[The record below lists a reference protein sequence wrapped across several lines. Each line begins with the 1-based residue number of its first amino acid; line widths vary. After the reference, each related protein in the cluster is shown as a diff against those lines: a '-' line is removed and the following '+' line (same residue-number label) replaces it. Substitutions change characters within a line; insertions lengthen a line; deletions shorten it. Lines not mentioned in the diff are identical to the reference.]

1 MKKVIFYLVTVFSL
15 LLPVNL
21 LALSGDLSISCN
33 TTSVKPGQQIK
44 CSVSGNS
51 DGQISMVF
59 ANISANGS
67 ISIDKFRAE
76 RIWDVKT
83 EWPNLSL
90 SSNDKKPGVFEIGTV
105 YLKAN
110 SAGTGNFVM
119 SGITFTGDSGETV
132 SVANKSVSISVI
144 SDNPTPTPTPEPE
157 PEPAPVVKSSDSSL
171 KSLTV
176 SSGSIDFIPSTLE
189 YNLEVSSSVSTIQIQ
204 AVPNDTKA
212 TVKLPDKLSLETGLN
227 TFEIIVTAEDGSTTT
242 YKINVNKLENVI
254 SENALLSSLSIS
266 GKQINFSSDV
276 FEYKIGNITT
286 SKLDINATAIDGNA
300 KIKIFGNNNIGK
312 DGVIIIRVTAEAGNY
327 KDYILYV
334 NNTKAGVTDE
344 VSTSSLT
351 YLMLIVSS
359 GLFVISA
366 IIIVLLLVSRNKYK
380 KKILAQLDEERNKL
394 QLLEVELQNRLA
406 MIPPEKEEEKE
417 APIPLEEVIEE
428 KSDEELEKDILE
440 KKDEDKRG
448 EEVVIDAKEVDDI
461 EEVIGQKNEEVIK
474 EKQDIAAKNVLS
486 PEVNEIVNSKNET
499 KKEEKE
505 MIDIDAKDVL
515 PPEVSKLVNSKND
528 VKPEEAKEEIVV
540 DAKDVLPP
548 EVSELVN
555 SKDGVKTEEVKEEI
569 DINARDILP
578 PEVSELVNKKSEDVK
593 EEVKEEPVSTG
604 NITAI
609 SAESVANVVK
619 RATSEDDSTDT
630 LKKGKK
636 KKGFKKKK

>member
-15 LLPVNL
+15 LLPVDL

-90 SSNDKKPGVFEIGTV
+90 SSNDKKPGIFEIGTV

-132 SVANKSVSISVI
+132 SIANKSVSISVI
-144 SDNPTPTPTPEPE
+144 SDNPNPTPTPEPE

-189 YNLEVSSSVSTIQIQ
+189 YNLEVSSTVSTIEIQ

-227 TFEIIVTAEDGSTTT
+227 TFAIVVTAEDGSTTT
-242 YKINVNKLENVI
+242 YKINVNKLENI
-254 SENALLSSLSIS
+254 MSENALLSSLNIS

-334 NNTKAGVTDE
+334 NNINAGDTDE
-344 VSTSSLT
+344 ISTSSLT

-359 GLFVISA
+359 ALFVISA
-366 IIIVLLLVSRNKYK
+366 IIIVLLLVGRNKYK
-380 KKILAQLDEERNKL
+380 KKVLAQLDEERKKL
-394 QLLEVELQNRLA
+394 ELLAVELQNKLA
-406 MIPPEKEEEKE
+406 MTPPVKEEE
-417 APIPLEEVIEE
+417 PVPLEEV
-428 KSDEELEKDILE
+428 
-440 KKDEDKRG
+440 
-448 EEVVIDAKEVDDI
+448 
-461 EEVIGQKNEEVIK
+461 
-474 EKQDIAAKNVLS
+474 
-486 PEVNEIVNSKNET
+486 T
-499 KKEEKE
+499 K
-505 MIDIDAKDVL
+505 
-515 PPEVSKLVNSKND
+515 
-528 VKPEEAKEEIVV
+528 
-540 DAKDVLPP
+540 
-548 EVSELVN
+548 
-555 SKDGVKTEEVKEEI
+555 EEVKEEI
-569 DINARDILP
+569 DKDVLEKKEEQKESEEIEATEVDDVEEVVEEKKEEEQTEEDKINARDILP
-578 PEVSELVNKKSEDVK
+578 PEVSELVNSKSEEVV
-593 EEVKEEPVSTG
+593 EEVKEEDPLNVTE
-604 NITAI
+604 I
-609 SAESVANVVK
+609 SAESVADVVK
-619 RATSEDDSTDT
+619 KKPKEEEKSTEDS
-630 LKKGKK
+630 KKDKK
-636 KKGFKKKK
+636 KKGLKKKK

>member
-1 MKKVIFYLVTVFSL
+1 MKKVIFYLITVFTL
-15 LLPVNL
+15 LLPVDL

-90 SSNDKKPGVFEIGTV
+90 SSNDKKPGIFEIGTV

-132 SVANKSVSISVI
+132 SIANKSVSISVI
-144 SDNPTPTPTPEPE
+144 SDNPNPTPTPEPE

-176 SSGSIDFIPSTLE
+176 SSGSIDFVPSTLE
-189 YNLEVSSSVSTIQIQ
+189 YNLDVSSNVSTIQIQ

-227 TFEIIVTAEDGSTTT
+227 TFAIVVTAEDGSTTT
-242 YKINVNKLENVI
+242 YKINVNKLENI
-254 SENALLSSLSIS
+254 MSENALLSSLNIS

-286 SKLDINATAIDGNA
+286 SELGITATAIDSNA

-312 DGVIIIRVTAEAGNY
+312 NGVIIIRVTAEAGNY

-334 NNTKAGVTDE
+334 NNINAGDTDE
-344 VSTSSLT
+344 ISTSSLT

-359 GLFVISA
+359 ALFVISA
-366 IIIVLLLVSRNKYK
+366 IIIVLLLVGRNKYK
-380 KKILAQLDEERNKL
+380 KKVLAQLDEERKKL
-394 QLLEVELQNRLA
+394 ELLAVELQNKLA
-406 MIPPEKEEEKE
+406 MIPPVKEEE
-417 APIPLEEVIEE
+417 PVPLEEV
-428 KSDEELEKDILE
+428 
-440 KKDEDKRG
+440 
-448 EEVVIDAKEVDDI
+448 
-461 EEVIGQKNEEVIK
+461 
-474 EKQDIAAKNVLS
+474 
-486 PEVNEIVNSKNET
+486 T
-499 KKEEKE
+499 K
-505 MIDIDAKDVL
+505 
-515 PPEVSKLVNSKND
+515 
-528 VKPEEAKEEIVV
+528 
-540 DAKDVLPP
+540 
-548 EVSELVN
+548 
-555 SKDGVKTEEVKEEI
+555 EEVKEEI
-569 DINARDILP
+569 DKDVLEKKEEQKESEEIEATEVDDVEEVVEEKKEEEQTEEDKINARDILP
-578 PEVSELVNKKSEDVK
+578 PEVSELVNSKSEEVV
-593 EEVKEEPVSTG
+593 EEVKEEDPLNVTE
-604 NITAI
+604 I
-609 SAESVANVVK
+609 SAESVADVVK
-619 RATSEDDSTDT
+619 KKPKEEEKSTEDS
-630 LKKGKK
+630 KKDKK
-636 KKGFKKKK
+636 KKGLKKKK

>member
-1 MKKVIFYLVTVFSL
+1 MKKVIFYLITVFTL
-15 LLPVNL
+15 LLPVDL

-90 SSNDKKPGVFEIGTV
+90 SSNDKKPGIFEIGTV

-144 SDNPTPTPTPEPE
+144 SDNPNPTPTPEPE

-176 SSGSIDFIPSTLE
+176 SSGSIDFVPSTLE
-189 YNLEVSSSVSTIQIQ
+189 YNLDVSSNVSTIQIQ

-227 TFEIIVTAEDGSTTT
+227 TFAIVVTAEDGSTTT
-242 YKINVNKLENVI
+242 YKINVNKLENI
-254 SENALLSSLSIS
+254 MSENALLSSLNIS

-312 DGVIIIRVTAEAGNY
+312 NGVIIIRVTAEAGNY

-334 NNTKAGVTDE
+334 NNINAGDTDE
-344 VSTSSLT
+344 ISTSSLT

-359 GLFVISA
+359 ALFVISA
-366 IIIVLLLVSRNKYK
+366 IIIVLLLVGRNKYK
-380 KKILAQLDEERNKL
+380 KKVLAQLDEERKKL
-394 QLLEVELQNRLA
+394 ELLAVELQNKLA
-406 MIPPEKEEEKE
+406 MIPPVKEEE
-417 APIPLEEVIEE
+417 PVPLEEV
-428 KSDEELEKDILE
+428 
-440 KKDEDKRG
+440 
-448 EEVVIDAKEVDDI
+448 
-461 EEVIGQKNEEVIK
+461 
-474 EKQDIAAKNVLS
+474 
-486 PEVNEIVNSKNET
+486 T
-499 KKEEKE
+499 K
-505 MIDIDAKDVL
+505 
-515 PPEVSKLVNSKND
+515 
-528 VKPEEAKEEIVV
+528 
-540 DAKDVLPP
+540 
-548 EVSELVN
+548 
-555 SKDGVKTEEVKEEI
+555 EEVKEEI
-569 DINARDILP
+569 DKDVLEKKEEQKESEEIEATEVDDVEEVVEEKKEEEQTEEDKINARDILP
-578 PEVSELVNKKSEDVK
+578 PEVSELVNSKSEEVV
-593 EEVKEEPVSTG
+593 EEVKEEDPLNVTE
-604 NITAI
+604 I
-609 SAESVANVVK
+609 SAESVADVVK
-619 RATSEDDSTDT
+619 KKPKEEEKSTEDS
-630 LKKGKK
+630 KKDKK
-636 KKGFKKKK
+636 KKGLKKKK

>member
-1 MKKVIFYLVTVFSL
+1 MKKVIFYLITVFTL
-15 LLPVNL
+15 LLPVDL

-90 SSNDKKPGVFEIGTV
+90 SSNDKKPGIFEIGTV

-132 SVANKSVSISVI
+132 SIANKSVSISVI

-189 YNLEVSSSVSTIQIQ
+189 YNLEVSSNVSTIQIQ

-227 TFEIIVTAEDGSTTT
+227 TFAIVVTAEDGSTTT
-242 YKINVNKLENVI
+242 YKINVNKLENI
-254 SENALLSSLSIS
+254 MSENALLSSLNIS
-266 GKQINFSSDV
+266 GHTIDFSSDV

-366 IIIVLLLVSRNKYK
+366 IIIVLLLVGRNKYK
-380 KKILAQLDEERNKL
+380 KKVLAQLDEERKKL
-394 QLLEVELQNRLA
+394 ELLAVELQNKLA
-406 MIPPEKEEEKE
+406 MIPPVKEEE
-417 APIPLEEVIEE
+417 PVPLEEV
-428 KSDEELEKDILE
+428 
-440 KKDEDKRG
+440 
-448 EEVVIDAKEVDDI
+448 
-461 EEVIGQKNEEVIK
+461 
-474 EKQDIAAKNVLS
+474 
-486 PEVNEIVNSKNET
+486 T
-499 KKEEKE
+499 K
-505 MIDIDAKDVL
+505 
-515 PPEVSKLVNSKND
+515 
-528 VKPEEAKEEIVV
+528 
-540 DAKDVLPP
+540 
-548 EVSELVN
+548 
-555 SKDGVKTEEVKEEI
+555 EEVKEEI
-569 DINARDILP
+569 DKDVLEKKEEQKESEEIEATEVDDVEEVVEEKKEEEQTEKDKINARDILP
-578 PEVSELVNKKSEDVK
+578 PEVSELVNSKSEEVV
-593 EEVKEEPVSTG
+593 EEVKEEDPLNVTE
-604 NITAI
+604 I
-609 SAESVANVVK
+609 SAESVADVVK
-619 RATSEDDSTDT
+619 KKPKEEEKSTEDS
-630 LKKGKK
+630 KKDKK
-636 KKGFKKKK
+636 KKGLKKKK

>member
-1 MKKVIFYLVTVFSL
+1 MKKVIFYLITVFTL
-15 LLPVNL
+15 LLPVDL

-176 SSGSIDFIPSTLE
+176 SSGSIDFVPSTLE
-189 YNLEVSSSVSTIQIQ
+189 YNLDVSSSVSTIEIQ

-227 TFEIIVTAEDGSTTT
+227 TFAIVVTAEDGSTTT
-242 YKINVNKLENVI
+242 YKINVNKLENII
-254 SENALLSSLSIS
+254 SENALLSSLNIS

-286 SKLDINATAIDGNA
+286 SELGITATAIDSNA

-312 DGVIIIRVTAEAGNY
+312 NGVIIIRVTAEAGNY

-334 NNTKAGVTDE
+334 NNINAGDTDE
-344 VSTSSLT
+344 ISTSSLT

-359 GLFVISA
+359 ALFVISA
-366 IIIVLLLVSRNKYK
+366 IIIVLLLVGRNKYK
-380 KKILAQLDEERNKL
+380 KKVLAQLDEERKKL
-394 QLLEVELQNRLA
+394 ELLAVELQNKLA
-406 MIPPEKEEEKE
+406 MIPPVKEEE
-417 APIPLEEVIEE
+417 PVPLEEV
-428 KSDEELEKDILE
+428 
-440 KKDEDKRG
+440 
-448 EEVVIDAKEVDDI
+448 
-461 EEVIGQKNEEVIK
+461 
-474 EKQDIAAKNVLS
+474 
-486 PEVNEIVNSKNET
+486 T
-499 KKEEKE
+499 K
-505 MIDIDAKDVL
+505 
-515 PPEVSKLVNSKND
+515 
-528 VKPEEAKEEIVV
+528 
-540 DAKDVLPP
+540 
-548 EVSELVN
+548 
-555 SKDGVKTEEVKEEI
+555 EEVKEEI
-569 DINARDILP
+569 DKDVLEKKEEQKESEEIEATEVDDVEEVVEEKKEEEQTEEDKINARDILP
-578 PEVSELVNKKSEDVK
+578 PEVSELVNSKSEEVV
-593 EEVKEEPVSTG
+593 EEVKEEDPLNVTE
-604 NITAI
+604 I
-609 SAESVANVVK
+609 SAESVADVVK
-619 RATSEDDSTDT
+619 KKPKEEEKSTEDS
-630 LKKGKK
+630 KKDKK
-636 KKGFKKKK
+636 KKGLKKKK

>member
-1 MKKVIFYLVTVFSL
+1 MKKVIFYLITVFTL
-15 LLPVNL
+15 LLPVDL

-90 SSNDKKPGVFEIGTV
+90 SSNDKKPGIFEIGTV

-132 SVANKSVSISVI
+132 SIANKSVSISVI
-144 SDNPTPTPTPEPE
+144 SDNPNPTPTPEPE

-189 YNLEVSSSVSTIQIQ
+189 YNLDVSSNVSTIEIQ

-227 TFEIIVTAEDGSTTT
+227 TFAIVVTAEDGSTTT
-242 YKINVNKLENVI
+242 YKINVNKLENII
-254 SENALLSSLSIS
+254 SENALLSSLNIS

-286 SKLDINATAIDGNA
+286 SELGITATAIDSNA

-312 DGVIIIRVTAEAGNY
+312 NGVIIIRVTAEAGNY

-334 NNTKAGVTDE
+334 NNINAGDTDE
-344 VSTSSLT
+344 ISTSSLT

-359 GLFVISA
+359 ALFVISA
-366 IIIVLLLVSRNKYK
+366 IIIVLLLVGRNKYK
-380 KKILAQLDEERNKL
+380 KKVLAQLDEERKKL
-394 QLLEVELQNRLA
+394 ELLAVELQNKLA
-406 MIPPEKEEEKE
+406 MIPPVKEEE
-417 APIPLEEVIEE
+417 PVPLEEV
-428 KSDEELEKDILE
+428 
-440 KKDEDKRG
+440 
-448 EEVVIDAKEVDDI
+448 
-461 EEVIGQKNEEVIK
+461 
-474 EKQDIAAKNVLS
+474 
-486 PEVNEIVNSKNET
+486 T
-499 KKEEKE
+499 K
-505 MIDIDAKDVL
+505 
-515 PPEVSKLVNSKND
+515 
-528 VKPEEAKEEIVV
+528 
-540 DAKDVLPP
+540 
-548 EVSELVN
+548 
-555 SKDGVKTEEVKEEI
+555 EEVKEEI
-569 DINARDILP
+569 DKDVLEKKEEQKESEEIEATEVDDVEEVVEEKKEEEQTEEDKINARDILP
-578 PEVSELVNKKSEDVK
+578 PEVSELVNSKSEEVV
-593 EEVKEEPVSTG
+593 EEVKEEDPLNVTE
-604 NITAI
+604 I
-609 SAESVANVVK
+609 SAESVADVVK
-619 RATSEDDSTDT
+619 KKPKEEEKSTEDS
-630 LKKGKK
+630 KKDKK
-636 KKGFKKKK
+636 KKGLKKKK

>member
-1 MKKVIFYLVTVFSL
+1 MKKVIFYLITVFTL
-15 LLPVNL
+15 LLPVDL

-90 SSNDKKPGVFEIGTV
+90 SSNDKKPGIFEIGTV

-132 SVANKSVSISVI
+132 SIANKSVLISVI
-144 SDNPTPTPTPEPE
+144 SDNPNPTPTPEPE

-176 SSGSIDFIPSTLE
+176 SSGSIDFVPSTLE
-189 YNLEVSSSVSTIQIQ
+189 YNLDVSSSVSTIQIQ

-227 TFEIIVTAEDGSTTT
+227 TFAIVVTAEDGSTTT
-242 YKINVNKLENVI
+242 YKINVNKLENI
-254 SENALLSSLSIS
+254 MSENALLSSLNIS

-286 SKLDINATAIDGNA
+286 SELGITATAIDSNA

-312 DGVIIIRVTAEAGNY
+312 NGVIIIRVTAEAGNY

-359 GLFVISA
+359 ALFVISA
-366 IIIVLLLVSRNKYK
+366 IIIVLLLVGRNKYK
-380 KKILAQLDEERNKL
+380 KKVLAQLDEERKKL
-394 QLLEVELQNRLA
+394 ELLAVELQNKLA
-406 MIPPEKEEEKE
+406 MIPPVKEEE
-417 APIPLEEVIEE
+417 PVPLEEV
-428 KSDEELEKDILE
+428 
-440 KKDEDKRG
+440 
-448 EEVVIDAKEVDDI
+448 
-461 EEVIGQKNEEVIK
+461 
-474 EKQDIAAKNVLS
+474 
-486 PEVNEIVNSKNET
+486 T
-499 KKEEKE
+499 K
-505 MIDIDAKDVL
+505 
-515 PPEVSKLVNSKND
+515 
-528 VKPEEAKEEIVV
+528 
-540 DAKDVLPP
+540 
-548 EVSELVN
+548 
-555 SKDGVKTEEVKEEI
+555 EEVKEEI
-569 DINARDILP
+569 DKDVLEKKEEQKESEEIEATEVDDVEEVVEEKKEEEQTEEDKINARDILP
-578 PEVSELVNKKSEDVK
+578 PEVSELVNSKSEEVV
-593 EEVKEEPVSTG
+593 EEVKEEDSLNVTE
-604 NITAI
+604 I
-609 SAESVANVVK
+609 SAESVADVVK
-619 RATSEDDSTDT
+619 KKPKEEEKSTEDS
-630 LKKGKK
+630 KKDKK
-636 KKGFKKKK
+636 KKGLKKKK

>member
-1 MKKVIFYLVTVFSL
+1 MKKVIFYLITVFTL
-15 LLPVNL
+15 LLPVDL

-90 SSNDKKPGVFEIGTV
+90 SSNDKKPGIFEIGTV

-132 SVANKSVSISVI
+132 SIANKSVSISVI

-176 SSGSIDFIPSTLE
+176 SSGSIDFVPSTLE
-189 YNLEVSSSVSTIQIQ
+189 YNLDVSSNVSTIQIQ

-227 TFEIIVTAEDGSTTT
+227 TFAIVVTAEDGSTTT
-242 YKINVNKLENVI
+242 YKINVNKLENI
-254 SENALLSSLSIS
+254 MSENALLSSLNIS

-286 SKLDINATAIDGNA
+286 SELGITATAIDSNA

-312 DGVIIIRVTAEAGNY
+312 NGVIIIRVTAEAGNY

-334 NNTKAGVTDE
+334 NNINAGDTDE
-344 VSTSSLT
+344 ISTSSLT

-366 IIIVLLLVSRNKYK
+366 IIIVLLLVGRNKYK
-380 KKILAQLDEERNKL
+380 KKVLAQLDEERKKL
-394 QLLEVELQNRLA
+394 ELLAVELQNKLA
-406 MIPPEKEEEKE
+406 MIPPVKEEE
-417 APIPLEEVIEE
+417 PVPLEEV
-428 KSDEELEKDILE
+428 
-440 KKDEDKRG
+440 
-448 EEVVIDAKEVDDI
+448 
-461 EEVIGQKNEEVIK
+461 
-474 EKQDIAAKNVLS
+474 
-486 PEVNEIVNSKNET
+486 T
-499 KKEEKE
+499 K
-505 MIDIDAKDVL
+505 
-515 PPEVSKLVNSKND
+515 
-528 VKPEEAKEEIVV
+528 
-540 DAKDVLPP
+540 
-548 EVSELVN
+548 
-555 SKDGVKTEEVKEEI
+555 EEVKEEI
-569 DINARDILP
+569 DKDVLEKKEEQKESEEIEATEVDDVEEVVEEKKEEEQTEEDKINARDILP
-578 PEVSELVNKKSEDVK
+578 PEVSELVNSKSEEVV
-593 EEVKEEPVSTG
+593 EEVKEEDPLNVTE
-604 NITAI
+604 I
-609 SAESVANVVK
+609 SAESVADVVK
-619 RATSEDDSTDT
+619 KKPKEEEKSTEDS
-630 LKKGKK
+630 KKDKK
-636 KKGFKKKK
+636 KKGLKKKK

>member
-15 LLPVNL
+15 LLPVDL

-90 SSNDKKPGVFEIGTV
+90 SSNDKKPGIFEIGTV

-132 SVANKSVSISVI
+132 SIANKSVSISVI
-144 SDNPTPTPTPEPE
+144 SDNPNPTPTPEPE

-176 SSGSIDFIPSTLE
+176 SSGSIDFVPSTLE
-189 YNLEVSSSVSTIQIQ
+189 YNLDVSSNVSTIEIQ

-227 TFEIIVTAEDGSTTT
+227 TFAIVVTAEDGSTTT
-242 YKINVNKLENVI
+242 YKINVNKLENI
-254 SENALLSSLSIS
+254 MSENALLSSLNIS

-286 SKLDINATAIDGNA
+286 SELGITATAIDSNA

-312 DGVIIIRVTAEAGNY
+312 NGVIIIRVTAEAGNY

-334 NNTKAGVTDE
+334 NNINAGDTDE
-344 VSTSSLT
+344 ISTSSLT

-359 GLFVISA
+359 ALFVISA
-366 IIIVLLLVSRNKYK
+366 IIIVLLLVGRNKYK
-380 KKILAQLDEERNKL
+380 KKVLAQLDEERKKL
-394 QLLEVELQNRLA
+394 ELLAVELQNKLA
-406 MIPPEKEEEKE
+406 MIPPVKEEE
-417 APIPLEEVIEE
+417 PVPLEEV
-428 KSDEELEKDILE
+428 
-440 KKDEDKRG
+440 
-448 EEVVIDAKEVDDI
+448 
-461 EEVIGQKNEEVIK
+461 
-474 EKQDIAAKNVLS
+474 
-486 PEVNEIVNSKNET
+486 T
-499 KKEEKE
+499 K
-505 MIDIDAKDVL
+505 
-515 PPEVSKLVNSKND
+515 
-528 VKPEEAKEEIVV
+528 
-540 DAKDVLPP
+540 
-548 EVSELVN
+548 
-555 SKDGVKTEEVKEEI
+555 EEVKEEI
-569 DINARDILP
+569 DKDVLEKKEEQKESEEIEATEVDDVEEVVEEKKEEEQTEEDKINARDILP
-578 PEVSELVNKKSEDVK
+578 PEVSELVNSKSEEVV
-593 EEVKEEPVSTG
+593 EEVKEEDPLNVTE
-604 NITAI
+604 I
-609 SAESVANVVK
+609 SAESVADVVK
-619 RATSEDDSTDT
+619 KKPKEEEKSTEDS
-630 LKKGKK
+630 KKDKK
-636 KKGFKKKK
+636 KKGLKKKK

>member
-1 MKKVIFYLVTVFSL
+1 MKKVIFYLITVFTL
-15 LLPVNL
+15 LLPVDL

-90 SSNDKKPGVFEIGTV
+90 SSNDKKPGIFEIGTV

-132 SVANKSVSISVI
+132 SIANKSVSISVI
-144 SDNPTPTPTPEPE
+144 SDNPNPTPTPEPE

-176 SSGSIDFIPSTLE
+176 SSGSIDFVPSTLE
-189 YNLEVSSSVSTIQIQ
+189 YNLDVSSSVSTIQIQ

-227 TFEIIVTAEDGSTTT
+227 TFAIVVTAEDGSTTT
-242 YKINVNKLENVI
+242 YKINVNKLENI
-254 SENALLSSLSIS
+254 MSENALLSSLNIS

-286 SKLDINATAIDGNA
+286 SELGITATAIDSNA

-312 DGVIIIRVTAEAGNY
+312 NGVIIIRVTAEAGNY

-334 NNTKAGVTDE
+334 NNINAGDTDE
-344 VSTSSLT
+344 ISTSSLT

-359 GLFVISA
+359 ALFVISA
-366 IIIVLLLVSRNKYK
+366 IIIVLLLVGRNKYK
-380 KKILAQLDEERNKL
+380 KKVLAQLDEERKKL
-394 QLLEVELQNRLA
+394 ELLAVELQNKLA
-406 MIPPEKEEEKE
+406 MTPPVKEEE
-417 APIPLEEVIEE
+417 PVPLEEV
-428 KSDEELEKDILE
+428 
-440 KKDEDKRG
+440 
-448 EEVVIDAKEVDDI
+448 
-461 EEVIGQKNEEVIK
+461 
-474 EKQDIAAKNVLS
+474 
-486 PEVNEIVNSKNET
+486 T
-499 KKEEKE
+499 K
-505 MIDIDAKDVL
+505 
-515 PPEVSKLVNSKND
+515 
-528 VKPEEAKEEIVV
+528 
-540 DAKDVLPP
+540 
-548 EVSELVN
+548 
-555 SKDGVKTEEVKEEI
+555 EEVKEEI
-569 DINARDILP
+569 DKDVLEKKEEQKESEEIEATEVDDVEEVVEEKKEEEQTEEDKINARDILP
-578 PEVSELVNKKSEDVK
+578 PEVSELVNSKSEEVV
-593 EEVKEEPVSTG
+593 EEVKEEDPLNVTE
-604 NITAI
+604 I
-609 SAESVANVVK
+609 SAESVADVVK
-619 RATSEDDSTDT
+619 KKPKEEEKSTEDS
-630 LKKGKK
+630 KKDKK
-636 KKGFKKKK
+636 KKGLKKKK

>member
-1 MKKVIFYLVTVFSL
+1 MKKVIFYLITVFTL
-15 LLPVNL
+15 LLPVDL

-90 SSNDKKPGVFEIGTV
+90 SSNDKKPGIFEIGTV

-132 SVANKSVSISVI
+132 SIANKSVSISVI
-144 SDNPTPTPTPEPE
+144 SDNPNPTPTPEPE

-176 SSGSIDFIPSTLE
+176 SSGSIDFVPSTLE
-189 YNLEVSSSVSTIQIQ
+189 YNLDVSSNVSTIQIQ

-227 TFEIIVTAEDGSTTT
+227 TFAIVVTAEDGSTTT
-242 YKINVNKLENVI
+242 YKINVNKLENII
-254 SENALLSSLSIS
+254 SENALLSSLNIS

-359 GLFVISA
+359 ALFVISA
-366 IIIVLLLVSRNKYK
+366 IIIVLLLVGRNKYK
-380 KKILAQLDEERNKL
+380 KKVLAQLDEERKKL
-394 QLLEVELQNRLA
+394 ELLAVELQNKLA
-406 MIPPEKEEEKE
+406 MIPPVKEEE
-417 APIPLEEVIEE
+417 PVPLEEV
-428 KSDEELEKDILE
+428 
-440 KKDEDKRG
+440 
-448 EEVVIDAKEVDDI
+448 
-461 EEVIGQKNEEVIK
+461 
-474 EKQDIAAKNVLS
+474 
-486 PEVNEIVNSKNET
+486 T
-499 KKEEKE
+499 K
-505 MIDIDAKDVL
+505 
-515 PPEVSKLVNSKND
+515 
-528 VKPEEAKEEIVV
+528 
-540 DAKDVLPP
+540 
-548 EVSELVN
+548 
-555 SKDGVKTEEVKEEI
+555 EEVKEEI
-569 DINARDILP
+569 DKDVLEKKEEQKESEEIEATEVDDVEEVVEEKKEEEQTEEDKINARDILP
-578 PEVSELVNKKSEDVK
+578 PEVSELVNSKSEEVV
-593 EEVKEEPVSTG
+593 EEVKEEDPLNVTE
-604 NITAI
+604 I
-609 SAESVANVVK
+609 SAESVADVVK
-619 RATSEDDSTDT
+619 KKPKEEEKSTEDS
-630 LKKGKK
+630 KKDKK
-636 KKGFKKKK
+636 KKGLKKKK

>member
-15 LLPVNL
+15 LLPVDL

-90 SSNDKKPGVFEIGTV
+90 SSNDKKPGIFEIGTV

-132 SVANKSVSISVI
+132 SIANKSVSISVI
-144 SDNPTPTPTPEPE
+144 SDNPNPTPTPEPE

-189 YNLEVSSSVSTIQIQ
+189 YNLDVSSNVSTIEIQ

-227 TFEIIVTAEDGSTTT
+227 TFAIVVTAEDGSTTT
-242 YKINVNKLENVI
+242 YKINVNKLENII
-254 SENALLSSLSIS
+254 SENALLSSLNIS

-334 NNTKAGVTDE
+334 NNINAGDTDE
-344 VSTSSLT
+344 ISTSSLT

-359 GLFVISA
+359 ALFVISA
-366 IIIVLLLVSRNKYK
+366 IIIVLLLVGRNKYK
-380 KKILAQLDEERNKL
+380 KKVLAQLDEERKKL
-394 QLLEVELQNRLA
+394 ELLAVELQNKLA
-406 MIPPEKEEEKE
+406 MTPPVKEEE
-417 APIPLEEVIEE
+417 PVPLEEV
-428 KSDEELEKDILE
+428 
-440 KKDEDKRG
+440 
-448 EEVVIDAKEVDDI
+448 
-461 EEVIGQKNEEVIK
+461 
-474 EKQDIAAKNVLS
+474 
-486 PEVNEIVNSKNET
+486 T
-499 KKEEKE
+499 K
-505 MIDIDAKDVL
+505 
-515 PPEVSKLVNSKND
+515 
-528 VKPEEAKEEIVV
+528 
-540 DAKDVLPP
+540 
-548 EVSELVN
+548 
-555 SKDGVKTEEVKEEI
+555 EEVKEEI
-569 DINARDILP
+569 DKDVLEKKEEQKESEEIEATEVDDVEEVVEEKKEEEQTEEDKINARDILP
-578 PEVSELVNKKSEDVK
+578 PEVSELVNSKSEEVV
-593 EEVKEEPVSTG
+593 EEVKEEDPLNVTE
-604 NITAI
+604 I
-609 SAESVANVVK
+609 SAESVADVVK
-619 RATSEDDSTDT
+619 KKPKEEEKSTEDS
-630 LKKGKK
+630 KKDKK
-636 KKGFKKKK
+636 KKGLKKKK

>member
-15 LLPVNL
+15 LLPVDL

-90 SSNDKKPGVFEIGTV
+90 SSNDKKPGIFEIGTV

-132 SVANKSVSISVI
+132 SIANKSVSISVI
-144 SDNPTPTPTPEPE
+144 SDNPNPTPTPEPE

-189 YNLEVSSSVSTIQIQ
+189 YNLDVSSNVSTIEIQ

-227 TFEIIVTAEDGSTTT
+227 TFAIVVTAEDGSTTT
-242 YKINVNKLENVI
+242 YKINVNKLENI
-254 SENALLSSLSIS
+254 MSENALLSSLNIS

-334 NNTKAGVTDE
+334 NNINAGDTDE
-344 VSTSSLT
+344 ISTSSLT

-359 GLFVISA
+359 ALFVISA
-366 IIIVLLLVSRNKYK
+366 IIIVLLLVGRNKYK
-380 KKILAQLDEERNKL
+380 KKVLAQLDEERKKL
-394 QLLEVELQNRLA
+394 ELLAVELQNKLA
-406 MIPPEKEEEKE
+406 MIPPVKEEE
-417 APIPLEEVIEE
+417 PVPLEEV
-428 KSDEELEKDILE
+428 
-440 KKDEDKRG
+440 
-448 EEVVIDAKEVDDI
+448 
-461 EEVIGQKNEEVIK
+461 
-474 EKQDIAAKNVLS
+474 
-486 PEVNEIVNSKNET
+486 T
-499 KKEEKE
+499 K
-505 MIDIDAKDVL
+505 
-515 PPEVSKLVNSKND
+515 
-528 VKPEEAKEEIVV
+528 
-540 DAKDVLPP
+540 
-548 EVSELVN
+548 
-555 SKDGVKTEEVKEEI
+555 EEVKEEI
-569 DINARDILP
+569 DKDVLEKKEEQKESEEIEATEVDDVEEVVEEKKEEEQTEEDKINARDILP
-578 PEVSELVNKKSEDVK
+578 PEVSELVNSKSEEVV
-593 EEVKEEPVSTG
+593 EEVKEEDPLNVTE
-604 NITAI
+604 I
-609 SAESVANVVK
+609 SAESVADVVK
-619 RATSEDDSTDT
+619 KKPKEEEKSTEDS
-630 LKKGKK
+630 KKDKK
-636 KKGFKKKK
+636 KKGLKKKK

>member
-15 LLPVNL
+15 LLPVDL

-90 SSNDKKPGVFEIGTV
+90 SSNDKKPGIFEIGTV

-132 SVANKSVSISVI
+132 SIANKSVSISVI

-176 SSGSIDFIPSTLE
+176 SSGSIDFVPSTLE
-189 YNLEVSSSVSTIQIQ
+189 YNLDVSSSVSTIQIQ

-227 TFEIIVTAEDGSTTT
+227 TFAIVVTAEDGSTTT
-242 YKINVNKLENVI
+242 YKINVNKLENI
-254 SENALLSSLSIS
+254 MSENALLSSLNIS
-266 GKQINFSSDV
+266 GHTIDFSSDV

-286 SKLDINATAIDGNA
+286 SELGITATAIDSNA

-312 DGVIIIRVTAEAGNY
+312 NGVIIIRVTAEAGNY

-334 NNTKAGVTDE
+334 NNINAGDTDE
-344 VSTSSLT
+344 ISTSSLT

-359 GLFVISA
+359 ALFVISA
-366 IIIVLLLVSRNKYK
+366 IIIVLLLVGRNKYK
-380 KKILAQLDEERNKL
+380 KKVLAQLDEERKKL
-394 QLLEVELQNRLA
+394 ELLAVELQNKLA
-406 MIPPEKEEEKE
+406 MIPPVKEEE
-417 APIPLEEVIEE
+417 PVPLEEV
-428 KSDEELEKDILE
+428 
-440 KKDEDKRG
+440 
-448 EEVVIDAKEVDDI
+448 
-461 EEVIGQKNEEVIK
+461 
-474 EKQDIAAKNVLS
+474 
-486 PEVNEIVNSKNET
+486 T
-499 KKEEKE
+499 K
-505 MIDIDAKDVL
+505 
-515 PPEVSKLVNSKND
+515 
-528 VKPEEAKEEIVV
+528 
-540 DAKDVLPP
+540 
-548 EVSELVN
+548 
-555 SKDGVKTEEVKEEI
+555 EEVKEEI
-569 DINARDILP
+569 DKDVLEKKEEQKESEEIEATEVDDVEEVVEEKKEEEQTEEDKINARDILP
-578 PEVSELVNKKSEDVK
+578 PEVSELVNSKSEEVV
-593 EEVKEEPVSTG
+593 EEVKEEDPLNVTE
-604 NITAI
+604 I
-609 SAESVANVVK
+609 SAESVADVVK
-619 RATSEDDSTDT
+619 KKPKEEEKSTEDS
-630 LKKGKK
+630 KKDKK
-636 KKGFKKKK
+636 KKGLKKKK

>member
-1 MKKVIFYLVTVFSL
+1 MKKVIFYLITVFTL
-15 LLPVNL
+15 LLPVDL

-132 SVANKSVSISVI
+132 SIANKSVSISVI

-189 YNLEVSSSVSTIQIQ
+189 YNLEVSSNVSTIEIQ
-204 AVPNDTKA
+204 AVPNDTKS

-227 TFEIIVTAEDGSTTT
+227 TFAIVVTAEDGSTTT
-242 YKINVNKLENVI
+242 YKINVNKLENI
-254 SENALLSSLSIS
+254 MSENALLSSLNIS

-286 SKLDINATAIDGNA
+286 SELGITATAIDSNA

-312 DGVIIIRVTAEAGNY
+312 NGVIIIRVTAEAGNY

-334 NNTKAGVTDE
+334 NNINAGDTDE
-344 VSTSSLT
+344 ISTSSLT

-359 GLFVISA
+359 ALFVISA
-366 IIIVLLLVSRNKYK
+366 IIIVLLLVGRNKYK
-380 KKILAQLDEERNKL
+380 KKVLAQLDEERKKL
-394 QLLEVELQNRLA
+394 ELLAVELQNKLA
-406 MIPPEKEEEKE
+406 MIPPVKEEE
-417 APIPLEEVIEE
+417 PVPLEEV
-428 KSDEELEKDILE
+428 
-440 KKDEDKRG
+440 
-448 EEVVIDAKEVDDI
+448 
-461 EEVIGQKNEEVIK
+461 
-474 EKQDIAAKNVLS
+474 
-486 PEVNEIVNSKNET
+486 T
-499 KKEEKE
+499 K
-505 MIDIDAKDVL
+505 
-515 PPEVSKLVNSKND
+515 
-528 VKPEEAKEEIVV
+528 
-540 DAKDVLPP
+540 
-548 EVSELVN
+548 
-555 SKDGVKTEEVKEEI
+555 EEVKEEI
-569 DINARDILP
+569 DKDVLEKKEEQKESEEIEATEVDDVEEVVEEKKEEEQTEENKINARDILP
-578 PEVSELVNKKSEDVK
+578 PEVSELVNSKSEDVV
-593 EEVKEEPVSTG
+593 EEVKEEDPLNVTE
-604 NITAI
+604 I
-609 SAESVANVVK
+609 SAESVADVVK
-619 RATSEDDSTDT
+619 KKPKEEEKSTEDS
-630 LKKGKK
+630 KKDKK
-636 KKGFKKKK
+636 KKGLKKKK

>member
-1 MKKVIFYLVTVFSL
+1 MKKVIFYLITVFTL
-15 LLPVNL
+15 LLPVDL

-132 SVANKSVSISVI
+132 SIANKSVSISVI

-189 YNLEVSSSVSTIQIQ
+189 YNLEVSSNVSTIEIQ
-204 AVPNDTKA
+204 AVPNDTKS

-227 TFEIIVTAEDGSTTT
+227 TFAIVVTAEDGSTTT

-254 SENALLSSLSIS
+254 SENALLSSLNIS

-286 SKLDINATAIDGNA
+286 SELGITATAIDSNA

-312 DGVIIIRVTAEAGNY
+312 NGVIIIRVTAEAGNY

-334 NNTKAGVTDE
+334 NNINAGDTDE
-344 VSTSSLT
+344 ISTSSLT

-359 GLFVISA
+359 ALFVISA
-366 IIIVLLLVSRNKYK
+366 IIIVLLLVGRNKYK
-380 KKILAQLDEERNKL
+380 KKVLAQLDEERKKL
-394 QLLEVELQNRLA
+394 ELLAVELQNKLA
-406 MIPPEKEEEKE
+406 MIPPVKEEE
-417 APIPLEEVIEE
+417 PVPLEEVTKEE
-428 KSDEELEKDILE
+428 VEEEIDKDVLE
-440 KKDEDKRG
+440 KKEEQKESEEIEATEVDDV
-448 EEVVIDAKEVDDI
+448 EEVV
-461 EEVIGQKNEEVIK
+461 EE
-474 EKQDIAAKNVLS
+474 
-486 PEVNEIVNSKNET
+486 
-499 KKEEKE
+499 KKEEE
-505 MIDIDAKDVL
+505 Q
-515 PPEVSKLVNSKND
+515 
-528 VKPEEAKEEIVV
+528 
-540 DAKDVLPP
+540 
-548 EVSELVN
+548 
-555 SKDGVKTEEVKEEI
+555 TEENK
-569 DINARDILP
+569 INARDILP
-578 PEVSELVNKKSEDVK
+578 PEVSELVNSKSEEVV
-593 EEVKEEPVSTG
+593 EEVKEEDPLNVTE
-604 NITAI
+604 I
-609 SAESVANVVK
+609 SAESVADVVK
-619 RATSEDDSTDT
+619 KKPKEEEKSTEDS
-630 LKKGKK
+630 KKDKK
-636 KKGFKKKK
+636 KKGLKKKK

>member
-1 MKKVIFYLVTVFSL
+1 MKKVIFYLITVFTL
-15 LLPVNL
+15 LLPVDL

-90 SSNDKKPGVFEIGTV
+90 SSNDKKPGIFEIGTV

-132 SVANKSVSISVI
+132 SIANKSVSISVI

-189 YNLEVSSSVSTIQIQ
+189 YNLDVSSNVSTIEIQ

-227 TFEIIVTAEDGSTTT
+227 TFAIVVTAEDGSTTT
-242 YKINVNKLENVI
+242 YKINVNKLENII
-254 SENALLSSLSIS
+254 SENALLSSLNIS

-359 GLFVISA
+359 ALFVISA
-366 IIIVLLLVSRNKYK
+366 IIIVLLLVGRNKYK
-380 KKILAQLDEERNKL
+380 KKVLAQLDEERKKL
-394 QLLEVELQNRLA
+394 ELLAVELQNKLA
-406 MIPPEKEEEKE
+406 MIPPVKEEE
-417 APIPLEEVIEE
+417 PVPLEEV
-428 KSDEELEKDILE
+428 
-440 KKDEDKRG
+440 
-448 EEVVIDAKEVDDI
+448 
-461 EEVIGQKNEEVIK
+461 
-474 EKQDIAAKNVLS
+474 
-486 PEVNEIVNSKNET
+486 T
-499 KKEEKE
+499 K
-505 MIDIDAKDVL
+505 
-515 PPEVSKLVNSKND
+515 
-528 VKPEEAKEEIVV
+528 
-540 DAKDVLPP
+540 
-548 EVSELVN
+548 
-555 SKDGVKTEEVKEEI
+555 EEVKEEI
-569 DINARDILP
+569 DKDVLEKKEEQKESEEIEATEVDDVEEVVEEKKEEEQTEEDKINARDILP
-578 PEVSELVNKKSEDVK
+578 PEVSELVNSKSEEVV
-593 EEVKEEPVSTG
+593 EEVKEEDPLNVTE
-604 NITAI
+604 I
-609 SAESVANVVK
+609 SAESVADVVK
-619 RATSEDDSTDT
+619 KKPKEEEKSTEDS
-630 LKKGKK
+630 KKDKK
-636 KKGFKKKK
+636 KKGLKKKK

>member
-1 MKKVIFYLVTVFSL
+1 MKKVIFYLITVFTL
-15 LLPVNL
+15 LLPVDL

-176 SSGSIDFIPSTLE
+176 SSGSIDFVPSTLE
-189 YNLEVSSSVSTIQIQ
+189 YNLDVSSNVSTIQIQ

-227 TFEIIVTAEDGSTTT
+227 TFAIVVTAEDGSTTT
-242 YKINVNKLENVI
+242 YKINVNKLENII
-254 SENALLSSLSIS
+254 SENALLSSLNIS

-286 SKLDINATAIDGNA
+286 SELGITATAIDSNA

-359 GLFVISA
+359 ALFVISA
-366 IIIVLLLVSRNKYK
+366 IIIVLLLVGRNKYK
-380 KKILAQLDEERNKL
+380 KKVLAQLDEERKKL
-394 QLLEVELQNRLA
+394 ELLAVELQNKLA
-406 MIPPEKEEEKE
+406 MIPPVKEEE
-417 APIPLEEVIEE
+417 PVPLEEV
-428 KSDEELEKDILE
+428 
-440 KKDEDKRG
+440 
-448 EEVVIDAKEVDDI
+448 
-461 EEVIGQKNEEVIK
+461 
-474 EKQDIAAKNVLS
+474 
-486 PEVNEIVNSKNET
+486 T
-499 KKEEKE
+499 K
-505 MIDIDAKDVL
+505 
-515 PPEVSKLVNSKND
+515 
-528 VKPEEAKEEIVV
+528 
-540 DAKDVLPP
+540 
-548 EVSELVN
+548 
-555 SKDGVKTEEVKEEI
+555 EEVKEEI
-569 DINARDILP
+569 DKDVLEKKEEQKESEEIEATEVDDVEEVVEEKKEEEQTEEDKINARDILP
-578 PEVSELVNKKSEDVK
+578 PEVSELVNSKSEEVV
-593 EEVKEEPVSTG
+593 EEVKEEDPLNVTE
-604 NITAI
+604 I
-609 SAESVANVVK
+609 SAESVADVVK
-619 RATSEDDSTDT
+619 KKPKEEEKSTEDS
-630 LKKGKK
+630 KKDKK
-636 KKGFKKKK
+636 KKGLKKKK

>member
-1 MKKVIFYLVTVFSL
+1 MKKVIFYLITVFTL
-15 LLPVNL
+15 LLPVDL

-90 SSNDKKPGVFEIGTV
+90 SSNDKKPGIFEIGTV

-144 SDNPTPTPTPEPE
+144 SDNPNPTPTPEPE

-176 SSGSIDFIPSTLE
+176 SSGSIDFVPSTLE
-189 YNLEVSSSVSTIQIQ
+189 YNLDVSSNVSTIQIQ

-227 TFEIIVTAEDGSTTT
+227 TFAIVVTAEDGSTTT
-242 YKINVNKLENVI
+242 YKINVNKLENI
-254 SENALLSSLSIS
+254 MSENALLSSLNIS

-286 SKLDINATAIDGNA
+286 SELGITATAIDSNA

-312 DGVIIIRVTAEAGNY
+312 NGVIIIRVTAEAGNY

-334 NNTKAGVTDE
+334 NNINAGDTDE
-344 VSTSSLT
+344 ISTSSLT

-359 GLFVISA
+359 ALFVISA
-366 IIIVLLLVSRNKYK
+366 IIIVLLLVGRNKYK
-380 KKILAQLDEERNKL
+380 KKVLAQLDEERKKL
-394 QLLEVELQNRLA
+394 ELLAVELQNKLA
-406 MIPPEKEEEKE
+406 MIPPVKEEE
-417 APIPLEEVIEE
+417 PVPLEEV
-428 KSDEELEKDILE
+428 
-440 KKDEDKRG
+440 
-448 EEVVIDAKEVDDI
+448 
-461 EEVIGQKNEEVIK
+461 
-474 EKQDIAAKNVLS
+474 
-486 PEVNEIVNSKNET
+486 T
-499 KKEEKE
+499 K
-505 MIDIDAKDVL
+505 
-515 PPEVSKLVNSKND
+515 
-528 VKPEEAKEEIVV
+528 
-540 DAKDVLPP
+540 
-548 EVSELVN
+548 
-555 SKDGVKTEEVKEEI
+555 EEVKEEI
-569 DINARDILP
+569 DKDVLEKKEEQKESEEIEATEVDDVEEVVEEKKEEEQTEEDKINARDILP
-578 PEVSELVNKKSEDVK
+578 PEVSELVNSKSEEVV
-593 EEVKEEPVSTG
+593 EEVKEEDPLNVTE
-604 NITAI
+604 I
-609 SAESVANVVK
+609 SAESVADVVK
-619 RATSEDDSTDT
+619 KKPKEEEKSTEDS
-630 LKKGKK
+630 KKDKK
-636 KKGFKKKK
+636 KKGLKKKK

>member
-15 LLPVNL
+15 LLPVDL

-90 SSNDKKPGVFEIGTV
+90 SSNDKKPGIFEIGTV

-132 SVANKSVSISVI
+132 SIANKSVSISVI
-144 SDNPTPTPTPEPE
+144 SDNPNPTPTPEPE

-176 SSGSIDFIPSTLE
+176 SSGSIDFVPSTLE
-189 YNLEVSSSVSTIQIQ
+189 YNLDVSSNVSTIQIQ

-227 TFEIIVTAEDGSTTT
+227 TFAIVVTAEDGSTTT
-242 YKINVNKLENVI
+242 YKINVNKLENII
-254 SENALLSSLSIS
+254 SENALLSSLNIS

-359 GLFVISA
+359 ALFVISA
-366 IIIVLLLVSRNKYK
+366 IIIVLLLVGRNKYK
-380 KKILAQLDEERNKL
+380 KKVLAQLDEERKKL
-394 QLLEVELQNRLA
+394 ELLAVELQNKLA
-406 MIPPEKEEEKE
+406 MIPPVKEEE
-417 APIPLEEVIEE
+417 PVPLEEV
-428 KSDEELEKDILE
+428 
-440 KKDEDKRG
+440 
-448 EEVVIDAKEVDDI
+448 
-461 EEVIGQKNEEVIK
+461 
-474 EKQDIAAKNVLS
+474 
-486 PEVNEIVNSKNET
+486 T
-499 KKEEKE
+499 K
-505 MIDIDAKDVL
+505 
-515 PPEVSKLVNSKND
+515 
-528 VKPEEAKEEIVV
+528 
-540 DAKDVLPP
+540 
-548 EVSELVN
+548 
-555 SKDGVKTEEVKEEI
+555 EEVKEEI
-569 DINARDILP
+569 DKDVLEKKEEQKESEEIEATEVDDVEEVVEEKKEEEQTEEDKINARDILP
-578 PEVSELVNKKSEDVK
+578 PEVSELVNSKSEEVV
-593 EEVKEEPVSTG
+593 EEVKEEDPLNVTE
-604 NITAI
+604 I
-609 SAESVANVVK
+609 SAESVADVVK
-619 RATSEDDSTDT
+619 KKPKEEEKSTEDS
-630 LKKGKK
+630 KKDKK
-636 KKGFKKKK
+636 KKGLKKKK

>member
-1 MKKVIFYLVTVFSL
+1 MKKVIFYLITVFTL
-15 LLPVNL
+15 LLPVDL

-90 SSNDKKPGVFEIGTV
+90 SSNDKKPGIFEIGTV

-132 SVANKSVSISVI
+132 SIANKSVSISVI
-144 SDNPTPTPTPEPE
+144 SDNPNPTPTPEPE

-189 YNLEVSSSVSTIQIQ
+189 YNLEVSSTVSTIEIQ

-227 TFEIIVTAEDGSTTT
+227 TFAIVVTAEDGSTTT
-242 YKINVNKLENVI
+242 YKINVNKLENII
-254 SENALLSSLSIS
+254 SENALLSSLNIS

-334 NNTKAGVTDE
+334 NNINAGDTDE
-344 VSTSSLT
+344 ISTSSLT

-359 GLFVISA
+359 ALFVISA
-366 IIIVLLLVSRNKYK
+366 IIIVLLLVGRNKYK
-380 KKILAQLDEERNKL
+380 KKVLAQLDEERKKL
-394 QLLEVELQNRLA
+394 ELLAVELQNKLA
-406 MIPPEKEEEKE
+406 MTPPVKEEE
-417 APIPLEEVIEE
+417 PVPLEEV
-428 KSDEELEKDILE
+428 
-440 KKDEDKRG
+440 
-448 EEVVIDAKEVDDI
+448 
-461 EEVIGQKNEEVIK
+461 
-474 EKQDIAAKNVLS
+474 
-486 PEVNEIVNSKNET
+486 T
-499 KKEEKE
+499 K
-505 MIDIDAKDVL
+505 
-515 PPEVSKLVNSKND
+515 
-528 VKPEEAKEEIVV
+528 
-540 DAKDVLPP
+540 
-548 EVSELVN
+548 
-555 SKDGVKTEEVKEEI
+555 EEVKEEI
-569 DINARDILP
+569 DKDVLEKKEEQKESEEIEATEVDDVEEVVEEKKEEEQTEEDKINARDILP
-578 PEVSELVNKKSEDVK
+578 PEVSELVNSKSEEVV
-593 EEVKEEPVSTG
+593 EEVKEEDPLNVTE
-604 NITAI
+604 I
-609 SAESVANVVK
+609 SAESVADVVK
-619 RATSEDDSTDT
+619 KKPKEEEKSTEDS
-630 LKKGKK
+630 KKDKK
-636 KKGFKKKK
+636 KKGLKKKK

>member
-15 LLPVNL
+15 LLPVDL

-144 SDNPTPTPTPEPE
+144 SDNPNPTPTPEPE

-189 YNLEVSSSVSTIQIQ
+189 YNLEVSSNVSTIEIQ
-204 AVPNDTKA
+204 AVRNDTKA

-227 TFEIIVTAEDGSTTT
+227 TFAIVVTAEDGSTTT
-242 YKINVNKLENVI
+242 YKINVNKLENI
-254 SENALLSSLSIS
+254 MSENALLSSLNIS

-286 SKLDINATAIDGNA
+286 SELGITATAIDSNA

-312 DGVIIIRVTAEAGNY
+312 NGVIIIRVTAEAGNY

-366 IIIVLLLVSRNKYK
+366 IIIVLLLVGRNKYK
-380 KKILAQLDEERNKL
+380 KKVLAQLDEERKKL
-394 QLLEVELQNRLA
+394 ELLAVELQNKLA
-406 MIPPEKEEEKE
+406 MIPPVKEEE
-417 APIPLEEVIEE
+417 PVPLEEV
-428 KSDEELEKDILE
+428 
-440 KKDEDKRG
+440 
-448 EEVVIDAKEVDDI
+448 
-461 EEVIGQKNEEVIK
+461 
-474 EKQDIAAKNVLS
+474 
-486 PEVNEIVNSKNET
+486 T
-499 KKEEKE
+499 K
-505 MIDIDAKDVL
+505 
-515 PPEVSKLVNSKND
+515 
-528 VKPEEAKEEIVV
+528 
-540 DAKDVLPP
+540 
-548 EVSELVN
+548 
-555 SKDGVKTEEVKEEI
+555 EEVKEEI
-569 DINARDILP
+569 DKDVLEKKEEQKESEEIEATEVDDVEEVVEEKKEEEQTEEDKINARDIAAYATQQNLP
-578 PEVSELVNKKSEDVK
+578 VAFNPCPADKHTQRQSMKELIKNICADNPFAKDRIGAAITCYDRYNLWDNVEEKYKKEQ
-593 EEVKEEPVSTG
+593 EE
-604 NITAI
+604 
-609 SAESVANVVK
+609 
-619 RATSEDDSTDT
+619 
-630 LKKGKK
+630 
-636 KKGFKKKK
+636 

>member
-1 MKKVIFYLVTVFSL
+1 MKKVIFYLITVFTL
-15 LLPVNL
+15 LLPVDL

-90 SSNDKKPGVFEIGTV
+90 SSNDKKPGIFEIGTV

-132 SVANKSVSISVI
+132 SIANKSVSISVI
-144 SDNPTPTPTPEPE
+144 SDNPNPTPTPEPE
-157 PEPAPVVKSSDSSL
+157 PEPAPVVKSSESSL

-189 YNLEVSSSVSTIQIQ
+189 YNLDVSSNVSTIEIQ

-227 TFEIIVTAEDGSTTT
+227 TFAIVVTAEDGSTTT
-242 YKINVNKLENVI
+242 YKINVNKLENI
-254 SENALLSSLSIS
+254 MSENALLSSLNIS

-359 GLFVISA
+359 ALFVISA
-366 IIIVLLLVSRNKYK
+366 IIIVLLLVGRNKYK
-380 KKILAQLDEERNKL
+380 KKVLAQLDEERKKL
-394 QLLEVELQNRLA
+394 ELLAVELQNKLA
-406 MIPPEKEEEKE
+406 MIPPVKEEE
-417 APIPLEEVIEE
+417 PVPLEEV
-428 KSDEELEKDILE
+428 
-440 KKDEDKRG
+440 
-448 EEVVIDAKEVDDI
+448 
-461 EEVIGQKNEEVIK
+461 
-474 EKQDIAAKNVLS
+474 
-486 PEVNEIVNSKNET
+486 T
-499 KKEEKE
+499 K
-505 MIDIDAKDVL
+505 
-515 PPEVSKLVNSKND
+515 
-528 VKPEEAKEEIVV
+528 
-540 DAKDVLPP
+540 
-548 EVSELVN
+548 
-555 SKDGVKTEEVKEEI
+555 EEVKEEI
-569 DINARDILP
+569 DKDVLEKKEEQKESEEIEATEVDDVEEVVEEKKEEEQTEEDKINARDILP
-578 PEVSELVNKKSEDVK
+578 PEVSELVNSKSEEVV
-593 EEVKEEPVSTG
+593 EEVKEEDPLNVTE
-604 NITAI
+604 I
-609 SAESVANVVK
+609 SAESVADVVK
-619 RATSEDDSTDT
+619 KKPKEEEKSTEDS
-630 LKKGKK
+630 KKDKK
-636 KKGFKKKK
+636 KKGLKKKK

>member
-15 LLPVNL
+15 LLPVDL

-132 SVANKSVSISVI
+132 SVNNKSVSISVI

-176 SSGSIDFIPSTLE
+176 SSGSINFIPSTLE
-189 YNLEVSSSVSTIQIQ
+189 YNLEVSSNVSTIQIQ

-266 GKQINFSSDV
+266 GKRINFSSDV

-448 EEVVIDAKEVDDI
+448 KEVVIDAKEVDDI
-461 EEVIGQKNEEVIK
+461 EEVIGQKGEEVIK
-474 EKQDIAAKNVLS
+474 ERQDIAAKNVLS

-604 NITAI
+604 NITTI

-619 RATSEDDSTDT
+619 RTTSEDDSTDT
-630 LKKGKK
+630 LKKDKK

>member
-15 LLPVNL
+15 LLPVDL

-90 SSNDKKPGVFEIGTV
+90 SSNDKKPGIFEIGTV

-132 SVANKSVSISVI
+132 SIANKSVSISVI
-144 SDNPTPTPTPEPE
+144 SDNPNPTPTPEPE

-189 YNLEVSSSVSTIQIQ
+189 YNLEVSSTVSTIEIQ

-227 TFEIIVTAEDGSTTT
+227 TFAIVVTAEDGSTTT
-242 YKINVNKLENVI
+242 YKINVNKLENII
-254 SENALLSSLSIS
+254 SENALLSSLNIS

-334 NNTKAGVTDE
+334 NNINAGDTDE
-344 VSTSSLT
+344 ISTSSLT

-359 GLFVISA
+359 ALFVISA
-366 IIIVLLLVSRNKYK
+366 IIIVLLLVGRNKYK
-380 KKILAQLDEERNKL
+380 KKVLAQLDEERKKL
-394 QLLEVELQNRLA
+394 ELLAVELQNKLA
-406 MIPPEKEEEKE
+406 MTPPVKEEE
-417 APIPLEEVIEE
+417 PVPLEEV
-428 KSDEELEKDILE
+428 
-440 KKDEDKRG
+440 
-448 EEVVIDAKEVDDI
+448 
-461 EEVIGQKNEEVIK
+461 
-474 EKQDIAAKNVLS
+474 
-486 PEVNEIVNSKNET
+486 T
-499 KKEEKE
+499 K
-505 MIDIDAKDVL
+505 
-515 PPEVSKLVNSKND
+515 
-528 VKPEEAKEEIVV
+528 
-540 DAKDVLPP
+540 
-548 EVSELVN
+548 
-555 SKDGVKTEEVKEEI
+555 EEVKEEI
-569 DINARDILP
+569 DKDVLEKKEEQKESEEIEATEVDDVEEVVEEKKEEEQTEEDKINARDILP
-578 PEVSELVNKKSEDVK
+578 PEVSELVNSKSEEVV
-593 EEVKEEPVSTG
+593 EEVKEEDPLNVTE
-604 NITAI
+604 I
-609 SAESVANVVK
+609 SAESVADVVK
-619 RATSEDDSTDT
+619 KKPKEEEKSTEDS
-630 LKKGKK
+630 KKDKK
-636 KKGFKKKK
+636 KKGLKKKK

>member
-15 LLPVNL
+15 LLPVDL

-176 SSGSIDFIPSTLE
+176 SSGSIDFVPSTLE
-189 YNLEVSSSVSTIQIQ
+189 YNLDVSSNVSTIQIQ

-227 TFEIIVTAEDGSTTT
+227 TFAIVVTAEDGSTTT
-242 YKINVNKLENVI
+242 YKINVNKLENI
-254 SENALLSSLSIS
+254 MSENALLSSLNIS

-286 SKLDINATAIDGNA
+286 SELGITATAIDSNA

-312 DGVIIIRVTAEAGNY
+312 NGVIIIRVTAEAGNY

-334 NNTKAGVTDE
+334 NNINAGDTDE
-344 VSTSSLT
+344 ISTSSLT

-359 GLFVISA
+359 ALFVISA
-366 IIIVLLLVSRNKYK
+366 IIIVLLLVGRNKYK
-380 KKILAQLDEERNKL
+380 KKVLAQLDEERKKL
-394 QLLEVELQNRLA
+394 ELLAVELQNKLA
-406 MIPPEKEEEKE
+406 MIPPVKEEE
-417 APIPLEEVIEE
+417 PVPLEEV
-428 KSDEELEKDILE
+428 
-440 KKDEDKRG
+440 
-448 EEVVIDAKEVDDI
+448 
-461 EEVIGQKNEEVIK
+461 
-474 EKQDIAAKNVLS
+474 
-486 PEVNEIVNSKNET
+486 T
-499 KKEEKE
+499 K
-505 MIDIDAKDVL
+505 
-515 PPEVSKLVNSKND
+515 
-528 VKPEEAKEEIVV
+528 
-540 DAKDVLPP
+540 
-548 EVSELVN
+548 
-555 SKDGVKTEEVKEEI
+555 EEVKEEI
-569 DINARDILP
+569 DKDVLEKKEEQKESEEIEATEVDDVEEVVEEKKEEEQTEEDKINARDILP
-578 PEVSELVNKKSEDVK
+578 PEVSELVNSKSEEVV
-593 EEVKEEPVSTG
+593 EEVKEEDPLNVTE
-604 NITAI
+604 I
-609 SAESVANVVK
+609 SAESVADVVK
-619 RATSEDDSTDT
+619 KKPKEEEKSTEDS
-630 LKKGKK
+630 KKDKK
-636 KKGFKKKK
+636 KKGLKKKK

>member
-1 MKKVIFYLVTVFSL
+1 MKKVIFYLITVFTL
-15 LLPVNL
+15 LLPVDL

-90 SSNDKKPGVFEIGTV
+90 SSNDKKPGIFEIGTV

-132 SVANKSVSISVI
+132 SIANKSVLISVI
-144 SDNPTPTPTPEPE
+144 SDNPNPTPTPEPE

-176 SSGSIDFIPSTLE
+176 SSGSIDFVPSTLE
-189 YNLEVSSSVSTIQIQ
+189 YNLDVSSNVSTIQIQ

-227 TFEIIVTAEDGSTTT
+227 TFAIVVTAEDGSTTT
-242 YKINVNKLENVI
+242 YKINVNKLENII
-254 SENALLSSLSIS
+254 SENALLSSLNIS

-312 DGVIIIRVTAEAGNY
+312 NGVIIIRVTAEAGNY

-359 GLFVISA
+359 ALFVISA
-366 IIIVLLLVSRNKYK
+366 IIIVLLLVGRNKYK
-380 KKILAQLDEERNKL
+380 KKVLAQLDEERKKL
-394 QLLEVELQNRLA
+394 ELLAVELQNKLA
-406 MIPPEKEEEKE
+406 MIPPVKEEE
-417 APIPLEEVIEE
+417 PVPLEEV
-428 KSDEELEKDILE
+428 
-440 KKDEDKRG
+440 
-448 EEVVIDAKEVDDI
+448 
-461 EEVIGQKNEEVIK
+461 
-474 EKQDIAAKNVLS
+474 
-486 PEVNEIVNSKNET
+486 T
-499 KKEEKE
+499 K
-505 MIDIDAKDVL
+505 
-515 PPEVSKLVNSKND
+515 
-528 VKPEEAKEEIVV
+528 
-540 DAKDVLPP
+540 
-548 EVSELVN
+548 
-555 SKDGVKTEEVKEEI
+555 EEVKEEI
-569 DINARDILP
+569 DKDVLEKKEEQKESEEIEATEVDDVEEVVEEKKEEEQTEEDKINARDILP
-578 PEVSELVNKKSEDVK
+578 PEVSELVNSKSEEVV
-593 EEVKEEPVSTG
+593 EEVKEEDSLNVTE
-604 NITAI
+604 I
-609 SAESVANVVK
+609 SAESVADVVK
-619 RATSEDDSTDT
+619 KKPKEEEKSTEDS
-630 LKKGKK
+630 KKDKK
-636 KKGFKKKK
+636 KKGLKKKK

>member
-83 EWPNLSL
+83 EWPDLSL

-132 SVANKSVSISVI
+132 SVNNKSVSISVI

-266 GKQINFSSDV
+266 GKRINFSSDV

-461 EEVIGQKNEEVIK
+461 EEVIGQKSEEVIK

-515 PPEVSKLVNSKND
+515 PPEVSELVNSKND

-604 NITAI
+604 NITTI

-619 RATSEDDSTDT
+619 RTTSEDDSTDT
-630 LKKGKK
+630 LKKDKK

>member
-15 LLPVNL
+15 LLPVDL

-132 SVANKSVSISVI
+132 SIANKSVSISVI
-144 SDNPTPTPTPEPE
+144 SDNPNPTPTPEPE

-176 SSGSIDFIPSTLE
+176 SSGSIDFVPSTLE
-189 YNLEVSSSVSTIQIQ
+189 YNLDVSSNVSTIQIQ

-227 TFEIIVTAEDGSTTT
+227 TFAIVVTAEDGSTTT
-242 YKINVNKLENVI
+242 YKINVNKLENI
-254 SENALLSSLSIS
+254 MSENALLSSLNIS

-286 SKLDINATAIDGNA
+286 SELGITATAIDSNA

-312 DGVIIIRVTAEAGNY
+312 NGVIIIRVTAEAGNY

-334 NNTKAGVTDE
+334 NNINAGDTDE
-344 VSTSSLT
+344 ISTSSLT

-359 GLFVISA
+359 ALFVISA
-366 IIIVLLLVSRNKYK
+366 IIIVLLLVGRNKYK
-380 KKILAQLDEERNKL
+380 KKVLAQLDEERKKL
-394 QLLEVELQNRLA
+394 ELLAVELQNKLA
-406 MIPPEKEEEKE
+406 MIPPVKEEE
-417 APIPLEEVIEE
+417 PVPLEEV
-428 KSDEELEKDILE
+428 
-440 KKDEDKRG
+440 
-448 EEVVIDAKEVDDI
+448 
-461 EEVIGQKNEEVIK
+461 
-474 EKQDIAAKNVLS
+474 
-486 PEVNEIVNSKNET
+486 T
-499 KKEEKE
+499 K
-505 MIDIDAKDVL
+505 
-515 PPEVSKLVNSKND
+515 
-528 VKPEEAKEEIVV
+528 
-540 DAKDVLPP
+540 
-548 EVSELVN
+548 
-555 SKDGVKTEEVKEEI
+555 EEVKEEI
-569 DINARDILP
+569 DKDVLEKKEEQKESEEIEATEVDDVEEVVEEKKEEEQTEEDKINARDILP
-578 PEVSELVNKKSEDVK
+578 PEVSELVNSKSEEVV
-593 EEVKEEPVSTG
+593 EEVKEEDPLNVTE
-604 NITAI
+604 I
-609 SAESVANVVK
+609 SAESVADVVK
-619 RATSEDDSTDT
+619 KKPKEEEKSTEDS
-630 LKKGKK
+630 KKDKK
-636 KKGFKKKK
+636 KKGLKKKK

>member
-1 MKKVIFYLVTVFSL
+1 MKKFIFYLVTVFTL
-15 LLPVNL
+15 LLPVDL

-176 SSGSIDFIPSTLE
+176 SSGSIDFVPSTLE
-189 YNLEVSSSVSTIQIQ
+189 YNLEVSSNVSTIQIQ

-227 TFEIIVTAEDGSTTT
+227 TFAIVVTAEDGSTTT
-242 YKINVNKLENVI
+242 YKINVNKLENII
-254 SENALLSSLSIS
+254 SENALLSSLNIS
-266 GKQINFSSDV
+266 GHTIDFSSDV

-286 SKLDINATAIDGNA
+286 SELGISATAIDSNA

-312 DGVIIIRVTAEAGNY
+312 NGVIIIRVTAEAGNY

-334 NNTKAGVTDE
+334 NNINAGDTDE
-344 VSTSSLT
+344 ISTNSLT

-359 GLFVISA
+359 ALFVISA
-366 IIIVLLLVSRNKYK
+366 IIIVLLLVGRNKYK
-380 KKILAQLDEERNKL
+380 KKVLAQLDEERKKL
-394 QLLEVELQNRLA
+394 ELLAVELQNKLA
-406 MIPPEKEEEKE
+406 MIPPVKEEE
-417 APIPLEEVIEE
+417 PVPLEEVTKEEVEE
-428 KSDEELEKDILE
+428 KIDKDVLE
-440 KKDEDKRG
+440 KKEEQKESEEIEATEVDDV
-448 EEVVIDAKEVDDI
+448 EEVV
-461 EEVIGQKNEEVIK
+461 EE
-474 EKQDIAAKNVLS
+474 
-486 PEVNEIVNSKNET
+486 
-499 KKEEKE
+499 KKEEE
-505 MIDIDAKDVL
+505 Q
-515 PPEVSKLVNSKND
+515 
-528 VKPEEAKEEIVV
+528 EEENK
-540 DAKDVLPP
+540 
-548 EVSELVN
+548 
-555 SKDGVKTEEVKEEI
+555 
-569 DINARDILP
+569 INARDILP
-578 PEVSELVNKKSEDVK
+578 PEVSELVNSKTEEVV
-593 EEVKEEPVSTG
+593 EEVKEEDPLNVTE
-604 NITAI
+604 I
-609 SAESVANVVK
+609 SAESVADVVK
-619 RATSEDDSTDT
+619 KKPKEEEKSTEDS
-630 LKKGKK
+630 KKDKK
-636 KKGFKKKK
+636 KKGLKKKK

>member
-1 MKKVIFYLVTVFSL
+1 MKKVIFYLIIVFTL
-15 LLPVNL
+15 LLPVDL

-33 TTSVKPGQQIK
+33 TISVKPGQQIK

-132 SVANKSVSISVI
+132 SVNNKSVSISVI

-171 KSLTV
+171 KSLTI
-176 SSGSIDFIPSTLE
+176 SSGSIDFVPSTLE
-189 YNLEVSSSVSTIQIQ
+189 YNLDVSSSVSTIQIQ

-266 GKQINFSSDV
+266 GKRINFSSDV

-461 EEVIGQKNEEVIK
+461 EEVIGQKSEEVIK

-604 NITAI
+604 NITTI

-619 RATSEDDSTDT
+619 RTTSEDDSTDT
-630 LKKGKK
+630 LKKDKK

>member
-1 MKKVIFYLVTVFSL
+1 MKKVIFYLITVFTL
-15 LLPVNL
+15 LLPVDL

-90 SSNDKKPGVFEIGTV
+90 SSNDKKPGIFEIGTV

-132 SVANKSVSISVI
+132 SIANKSVSISVI
-144 SDNPTPTPTPEPE
+144 SDNPNPTPTPEPE

-176 SSGSIDFIPSTLE
+176 SSGSIDFVPSTLE
-189 YNLEVSSSVSTIQIQ
+189 YNLDVSSNVSTIEIQ

-227 TFEIIVTAEDGSTTT
+227 TFAIVVTAEDGSTTT
-242 YKINVNKLENVI
+242 YKINVNKLENII
-254 SENALLSSLSIS
+254 SENALLSSLNIS

-359 GLFVISA
+359 ALFVISA
-366 IIIVLLLVSRNKYK
+366 IIIVLLLVGRNKYK
-380 KKILAQLDEERNKL
+380 KKVLAQLDEERKKL
-394 QLLEVELQNRLA
+394 ELLAVELQNKLA
-406 MIPPEKEEEKE
+406 MIPPVKEEE
-417 APIPLEEVIEE
+417 PVPLEEV
-428 KSDEELEKDILE
+428 
-440 KKDEDKRG
+440 
-448 EEVVIDAKEVDDI
+448 
-461 EEVIGQKNEEVIK
+461 
-474 EKQDIAAKNVLS
+474 
-486 PEVNEIVNSKNET
+486 T
-499 KKEEKE
+499 K
-505 MIDIDAKDVL
+505 
-515 PPEVSKLVNSKND
+515 
-528 VKPEEAKEEIVV
+528 
-540 DAKDVLPP
+540 
-548 EVSELVN
+548 
-555 SKDGVKTEEVKEEI
+555 EEVKEEI
-569 DINARDILP
+569 DKDVLEKKEEQKESEEIEATEVDDVEEVVEEKKEEEQTEEDKINARDILP
-578 PEVSELVNKKSEDVK
+578 PEVSELVNSKSEEVV
-593 EEVKEEPVSTG
+593 EEVKEEDPLNVTE
-604 NITAI
+604 I
-609 SAESVANVVK
+609 SAESVADVVK
-619 RATSEDDSTDT
+619 KKPKEEEKSTEDS
-630 LKKGKK
+630 KKDKK
-636 KKGFKKKK
+636 KKGLKKKK

>member
-15 LLPVNL
+15 LLPVDL

-144 SDNPTPTPTPEPE
+144 SDNPNPTPTPEPE

-176 SSGSIDFIPSTLE
+176 SSGSIDFVPSTLE
-189 YNLEVSSSVSTIQIQ
+189 YNLDVSSNVSTIQIQ

-227 TFEIIVTAEDGSTTT
+227 TFAIVVTAEDGSTTT
-242 YKINVNKLENVI
+242 YKINVNKLENI
-254 SENALLSSLSIS
+254 MSENALLSSLNIS

-286 SKLDINATAIDGNA
+286 SELGITATAIDSNA

-312 DGVIIIRVTAEAGNY
+312 NGVIIIRVTAEAGNY

-334 NNTKAGVTDE
+334 NNINAGVTDE
-344 VSTSSLT
+344 ISTSSLT

-359 GLFVISA
+359 ALFVISA
-366 IIIVLLLVSRNKYK
+366 IIIVLFLVGRNKYK
-380 KKILAQLDEERNKL
+380 KKVLAQLDEERKKL
-394 QLLEVELQNRLA
+394 ELLAVELQNKLA
-406 MIPPEKEEEKE
+406 MIPPVKEEE
-417 APIPLEEVIEE
+417 PVPLEEV
-428 KSDEELEKDILE
+428 
-440 KKDEDKRG
+440 
-448 EEVVIDAKEVDDI
+448 
-461 EEVIGQKNEEVIK
+461 
-474 EKQDIAAKNVLS
+474 
-486 PEVNEIVNSKNET
+486 T
-499 KKEEKE
+499 K
-505 MIDIDAKDVL
+505 
-515 PPEVSKLVNSKND
+515 
-528 VKPEEAKEEIVV
+528 
-540 DAKDVLPP
+540 
-548 EVSELVN
+548 
-555 SKDGVKTEEVKEEI
+555 EEVKEEI
-569 DINARDILP
+569 DKDVLEKKEEQKESEEIEATEVDDVEEVVEEKKEEEQTEEDKINARDILP
-578 PEVSELVNKKSEDVK
+578 PEVSELVNSKSEEVV
-593 EEVKEEPVSTG
+593 EEVKEEDPLNVTE
-604 NITAI
+604 I
-609 SAESVANVVK
+609 SAESVADVVK
-619 RATSEDDSTDT
+619 KKPKEEEKSTEDS
-630 LKKGKK
+630 KKDKK
-636 KKGFKKKK
+636 KKGLKKKK

>member
-1 MKKVIFYLVTVFSL
+1 MKKVIFYLITVFTL
-15 LLPVNL
+15 LLPVDL

-90 SSNDKKPGVFEIGTV
+90 SSNDKKPGIFEIGTV

-132 SVANKSVSISVI
+132 SIANKSVSISVI
-144 SDNPTPTPTPEPE
+144 SDNPNPTPTPEPE

-189 YNLEVSSSVSTIQIQ
+189 YNLDVSSNVSTIEIQ

-227 TFEIIVTAEDGSTTT
+227 TFAIVVTAEDGSTTT
-242 YKINVNKLENVI
+242 YKINVNKLENII
-254 SENALLSSLSIS
+254 SENALLSSLNIS

-359 GLFVISA
+359 ALFVISA
-366 IIIVLLLVSRNKYK
+366 IIIVLLLVGRNKYK
-380 KKILAQLDEERNKL
+380 KKVLAQLDEERKKL
-394 QLLEVELQNRLA
+394 EHLAVELQNKLA
-406 MIPPEKEEEKE
+406 MIPPVKEEE
-417 APIPLEEVIEE
+417 PVPLEEV
-428 KSDEELEKDILE
+428 
-440 KKDEDKRG
+440 
-448 EEVVIDAKEVDDI
+448 
-461 EEVIGQKNEEVIK
+461 
-474 EKQDIAAKNVLS
+474 
-486 PEVNEIVNSKNET
+486 T
-499 KKEEKE
+499 K
-505 MIDIDAKDVL
+505 
-515 PPEVSKLVNSKND
+515 
-528 VKPEEAKEEIVV
+528 
-540 DAKDVLPP
+540 
-548 EVSELVN
+548 
-555 SKDGVKTEEVKEEI
+555 EEVKEEI
-569 DINARDILP
+569 DKDVLEKKEEQKESEEIEATEVDDVEEVVEEKKEEEQTEEDKINARDILP
-578 PEVSELVNKKSEDVK
+578 PEVSELVNSKSEEVV
-593 EEVKEEPVSTG
+593 EEVKEEDPLNVTE
-604 NITAI
+604 I
-609 SAESVANVVK
+609 SAESVADVVK
-619 RATSEDDSTDT
+619 KKPKEEEKSTEDS
-630 LKKGKK
+630 KKDKK
-636 KKGFKKKK
+636 KKGLKKKK

>member
-1 MKKVIFYLVTVFSL
+1 MKKVIFYLIIVFTL
-15 LLPVNL
+15 LLPVDL

-83 EWPNLSL
+83 EWPNLLL

-132 SVANKSVSISVI
+132 SIANKSVSISVI

-157 PEPAPVVKSSDSSL
+157 PEPAPIVKSSDSSL

-189 YNLEVSSSVSTIQIQ
+189 YNLEVSSNVSTIEIQ

-227 TFEIIVTAEDGSTTT
+227 TFAIVVTAEDGSTTT

-254 SENALLSSLSIS
+254 SENALLSGLSIS
-266 GKQINFSSDV
+266 GKRIDFSSDV

-286 SKLDINATAIDGNA
+286 SKLDINATAIDSNA

-312 DGVIIIRVTAEAGNY
+312 NGVIIIRVTAEAGNY

-334 NNTKAGVTDE
+334 NNINAGDTDE
-344 VSTSSLT
+344 ISTSSLT

-359 GLFVISA
+359 ALFVISA
-366 IIIVLLLVSRNKYK
+366 IIIVLLLVGRNKYK
-380 KKILAQLDEERNKL
+380 KKVLAQLDEERKKL
-394 QLLEVELQNRLA
+394 ELLAVELQNKLA
-406 MIPPEKEEEKE
+406 MIPPVKEEE
-417 APIPLEEVIEE
+417 PVPLEEVTKEE
-428 KSDEELEKDILE
+428 VEEEIDKDVLE
-440 KKDEDKRG
+440 KKEEQKESEEIEATEVDDV
-448 EEVVIDAKEVDDI
+448 EEVV
-461 EEVIGQKNEEVIK
+461 EE
-474 EKQDIAAKNVLS
+474 
-486 PEVNEIVNSKNET
+486 
-499 KKEEKE
+499 KKEEE
-505 MIDIDAKDVL
+505 Q
-515 PPEVSKLVNSKND
+515 
-528 VKPEEAKEEIVV
+528 
-540 DAKDVLPP
+540 
-548 EVSELVN
+548 
-555 SKDGVKTEEVKEEI
+555 TEENK
-569 DINARDILP
+569 INARDILP
-578 PEVSELVNKKSEDVK
+578 PEVSELVNSKSEEVV
-593 EEVKEEPVSTG
+593 EEVKEEDPLNVTE
-604 NITAI
+604 I
-609 SAESVANVVK
+609 SAESVADVVK
-619 RATSEDDSTDT
+619 KKPKEEEKSTEDS
-630 LKKGKK
+630 KKDKK
-636 KKGFKKKK
+636 KKGLKKKK

>member
-1 MKKVIFYLVTVFSL
+1 MKKVIFYLITVFTL
-15 LLPVNL
+15 LLPVDL

-132 SVANKSVSISVI
+132 SIANKSVSISVI
-144 SDNPTPTPTPEPE
+144 SDNPNPTPTPEPE

-176 SSGSIDFIPSTLE
+176 SSGSIDFVPSTLE
-189 YNLEVSSSVSTIQIQ
+189 YNLDVSSNVSTIEIQ

-227 TFEIIVTAEDGSTTT
+227 TFAIVVTAEDGSTTT
-242 YKINVNKLENVI
+242 YKINVNKLENI
-254 SENALLSSLSIS
+254 MSENALLSSLNIS

-286 SKLDINATAIDGNA
+286 SELGITATAIDSNA

-312 DGVIIIRVTAEAGNY
+312 NGVIIIRVTAEAGNY

-334 NNTKAGVTDE
+334 NNINAGDTDE
-344 VSTSSLT
+344 ISTSSLT

-359 GLFVISA
+359 ALFVISA
-366 IIIVLLLVSRNKYK
+366 IIIVLLLVGRNKYK
-380 KKILAQLDEERNKL
+380 KKVLAQLDEERKKL
-394 QLLEVELQNRLA
+394 ELLAVELQNKLA
-406 MIPPEKEEEKE
+406 MIPPVKEEE
-417 APIPLEEVIEE
+417 PVPLEEV
-428 KSDEELEKDILE
+428 
-440 KKDEDKRG
+440 
-448 EEVVIDAKEVDDI
+448 
-461 EEVIGQKNEEVIK
+461 
-474 EKQDIAAKNVLS
+474 
-486 PEVNEIVNSKNET
+486 T
-499 KKEEKE
+499 K
-505 MIDIDAKDVL
+505 
-515 PPEVSKLVNSKND
+515 
-528 VKPEEAKEEIVV
+528 
-540 DAKDVLPP
+540 
-548 EVSELVN
+548 
-555 SKDGVKTEEVKEEI
+555 EEVKEEI
-569 DINARDILP
+569 DKDVLEKKEEQKESEEIEATEVDDVEEVVEEKKEEEQTEEDKINARDILP
-578 PEVSELVNKKSEDVK
+578 PEVSELVNSKSEEVV
-593 EEVKEEPVSTG
+593 EEVKEEDPLNVTE
-604 NITAI
+604 I
-609 SAESVANVVK
+609 SAESVADVVK
-619 RATSEDDSTDT
+619 KKPKEEEKSTEDS
-630 LKKGKK
+630 KKDKK
-636 KKGFKKKK
+636 KKGLKKKK

>member
-90 SSNDKKPGVFEIGTV
+90 SSNDKKPGIFEIGTV

-132 SVANKSVSISVI
+132 SIANKSVLISVI
-144 SDNPTPTPTPEPE
+144 SDNPNPTPTPEPE

-176 SSGSIDFIPSTLE
+176 SSGSIDFVPSTLE
-189 YNLEVSSSVSTIQIQ
+189 YNLDVSSNVSTIQIQ

-227 TFEIIVTAEDGSTTT
+227 TFAIVVTAEDGSTTT
-242 YKINVNKLENVI
+242 YKINVNKLENII
-254 SENALLSSLSIS
+254 SENALLSSLNIS

-359 GLFVISA
+359 ALFVISA
-366 IIIVLLLVSRNKYK
+366 IIIVLLLVGRNKYK
-380 KKILAQLDEERNKL
+380 KKVLAQLDEERKKL
-394 QLLEVELQNRLA
+394 ELLAVELQNKLA
-406 MIPPEKEEEKE
+406 MIPPVKEEE
-417 APIPLEEVIEE
+417 PVPLEEV
-428 KSDEELEKDILE
+428 
-440 KKDEDKRG
+440 
-448 EEVVIDAKEVDDI
+448 
-461 EEVIGQKNEEVIK
+461 
-474 EKQDIAAKNVLS
+474 
-486 PEVNEIVNSKNET
+486 T
-499 KKEEKE
+499 K
-505 MIDIDAKDVL
+505 
-515 PPEVSKLVNSKND
+515 
-528 VKPEEAKEEIVV
+528 
-540 DAKDVLPP
+540 
-548 EVSELVN
+548 
-555 SKDGVKTEEVKEEI
+555 EEVKEEI
-569 DINARDILP
+569 DKDVLEKKEEQKESEEIEATEVDDVEEVVEEKKEEEQTEEDKINARDILP
-578 PEVSELVNKKSEDVK
+578 PEVSELVNSKSEEVV
-593 EEVKEEPVSTG
+593 EEVKEEDPLNVTE
-604 NITAI
+604 I
-609 SAESVANVVK
+609 SAESVADVVK
-619 RATSEDDSTDT
+619 KKPKEEEKSTEDS
-630 LKKGKK
+630 KKDKK
-636 KKGFKKKK
+636 KKGLKKKK

>member
-1 MKKVIFYLVTVFSL
+1 MKKVIFYLITVFTL
-15 LLPVNL
+15 LLPVDL

-176 SSGSIDFIPSTLE
+176 SSGSIDFVPSTLE
-189 YNLEVSSSVSTIQIQ
+189 YNLDVSSNVSTIQIQ

-227 TFEIIVTAEDGSTTT
+227 TFAIVVTAEDGSTTT
-242 YKINVNKLENVI
+242 YKINVNKLENI
-254 SENALLSSLSIS
+254 MSENALLSSLNIS
-266 GKQINFSSDV
+266 GHTIDFSSDV

-286 SKLDINATAIDGNA
+286 SELGITATAIDSNA

-312 DGVIIIRVTAEAGNY
+312 NGVIIIRVTAEAGNY

-334 NNTKAGVTDE
+334 NNINAGDTDE
-344 VSTSSLT
+344 ISTSSLT

-359 GLFVISA
+359 ALFVISA
-366 IIIVLLLVSRNKYK
+366 IIIVLLLVGRNKYK
-380 KKILAQLDEERNKL
+380 KKVLAQLDEERKKL
-394 QLLEVELQNRLA
+394 ELLAVELQNKLA
-406 MIPPEKEEEKE
+406 MIPPVKEEE
-417 APIPLEEVIEE
+417 PVPLEEV
-428 KSDEELEKDILE
+428 
-440 KKDEDKRG
+440 
-448 EEVVIDAKEVDDI
+448 
-461 EEVIGQKNEEVIK
+461 
-474 EKQDIAAKNVLS
+474 
-486 PEVNEIVNSKNET
+486 T
-499 KKEEKE
+499 K
-505 MIDIDAKDVL
+505 
-515 PPEVSKLVNSKND
+515 
-528 VKPEEAKEEIVV
+528 
-540 DAKDVLPP
+540 
-548 EVSELVN
+548 
-555 SKDGVKTEEVKEEI
+555 EEVKEEI
-569 DINARDILP
+569 DKDVLEKKEEQKESEEIEATEVDDVEEVVEEKKEEEQTEEDKINARDILP
-578 PEVSELVNKKSEDVK
+578 PEVSELVNSKSEEVV
-593 EEVKEEPVSTG
+593 EEVKEEDPLNVTE
-604 NITAI
+604 I
-609 SAESVANVVK
+609 SAESVADVVK
-619 RATSEDDSTDT
+619 KKPKEEEKSTEDS
-630 LKKGKK
+630 KKDKK
-636 KKGFKKKK
+636 KKGLKKKK